1 MTAESNKAI
10 VLRVME
16 KGFNTGDISVVDQHS
31 AADFV
36 DHQEPPGPNHIEHI
50 KEVIL
55 AMRTAFPDLH
65 FEIHDAIAEGDL
77 VAFRSTM
84 TGTHRGVLNVGPIHG
99 FPPTGKSVS
108 VSHMHFLRVIDDKVT
123 DLWHVWDIPALMRQL
138 GITPEALSKTPAGSR
153 SNQ

>member
-1 MTAESNKAI
+1 MKAMSPWSINTA
-10 VLRVME
+10 LR
-16 KGFNTGDISVVDQHS
+16 
-31 AADFV
+31 FV
-36 DHQEPPGPNHIEHI
+36 DHQELPGPNHIEHI

-65 FEIHDAIAEGDL
+65 FEIHDAVAEGDI

-84 TGTHRGVLNVGPIHG
+84 TGTQTGVFNVGPVRG

-108 VSHMHFLRVIDDKVT
+108 VSHMHFLRVVDEKVT

-138 GITPEALSKTPAGSR
+138 GIMPEPRPQAS
-153 SNQ
+153 